1 MHWHNSPFLL
11 DSPGGGCVLYLHRGL
26 AYNGPVA
33 IVETEALRRL
43 EQAVARV
50 DAGLSLDRAAVRV
63 LAKPYQGVEYG
74 LRLRGAGALLFLPE
88 ADLTAPDWETR
99 LFRRVEAAKRYLEGF
114 PQGRARQP

>member
-1 MHWHNSPFLL
+1 MHWHNSPFLPS
-11 DSPGGGCVLYLHRGL
+11 SPGDGCVLYLYRRL

-33 IVETEALRRL
+33 IVEAEALRRL

-50 DAGLSLDRAAVRV
+50 DAGLSLDRAAVRF
-63 LAKPYQGVEYG
+63 LAKPYAGVEYG

-88 ADLTAPDWETR
+88 ADLTAPDSETR